1 MFIALSGITNIIV
14 IIIIIILPPLRF
26 LLHVTFDWSL
36 KFCIQMILFRKKR
49 L

>member
-14 IIIIIILPPLRF
+14 IIIIILPPLRF